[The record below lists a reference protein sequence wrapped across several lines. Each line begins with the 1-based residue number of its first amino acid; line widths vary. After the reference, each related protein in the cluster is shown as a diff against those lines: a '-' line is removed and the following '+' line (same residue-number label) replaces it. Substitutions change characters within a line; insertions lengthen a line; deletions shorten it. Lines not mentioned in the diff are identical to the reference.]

1 MSGWKEKLKADP
13 TDWLLESDN
22 PPIQYWTLVDILD
35 RTYEDPCVLEVRKTI
50 RSYKPVADL
59 LSTQKQDGYWVRR
72 DYYLP
77 RTSNGTFWVLIVLG
91 DIGLTAE
98 DDHIQRACDFMFTH
112 QRDNGSFCR
121 RRRVSGQGTVWQ
133 NHAEPCTHARIV
145 RFLIQFGYGKD
156 SRVREAINWLLSTQ
170 REDGMWFCR
179 NTGDRGCLRATHDVL
194 RIAALDPRTA
204 SQQTILKAADVVC
217 DLLMVPRMS
226 RYHIGEK
233 WGKWECLKY
242 PYFGFSVISAL
253 DALARIG
260 LTTENT
266 KIANAAEYLLS
277 RQLPDGTWP
286 LDESW
291 PQLPIDFGLV
301 DEPNEWLTL
310 DALRVVKLLYE

>member
-1 MSGWKEKLKADP
+1 MSDWKEKLKADP
-13 TDWLLESDN
+13 TDWLLGSDN
-22 PPIQYWTLVDILD
+22 SPIQFWTLVDILD
-35 RTYEDPCVLEVRKTI
+35 RTFEDPDVLEVRKTI
-50 RSYKPVADL
+50 RSYRPVADL
-59 LSTQKQDGYWVRR
+59 LSTQKQDGYWVTRN
-72 DYYLP
+72 YYLP

-91 DIGLTAE
+91 DLGLTVE

-112 QRDNGSFCR
+112 QRENGSFCR
-121 RRRVSGQGTVWQ
+121 RRRISGQGMIWQ
-133 NHAEPCTHARIV
+133 KDASPCTHARIV
-145 RFLIQFGYGKD
+145 RFLIQFGYGND
-156 SRVREAINWLLSTQ
+156 PRVREAINWLLSNQ

-179 NTGDRGCLRATHDVL
+179 GTEGHGCLRATHDVL
-194 RIAALDPRTA
+194 RIAALDPQTA
-204 SQQTILKAADVVC
+204 SQPTVIKAAEVVC

-233 WGKWECLKY
+233 WGTWACLKY

-260 LTTENT
+260 LTTENP

-291 PQLPIDFGLV
+291 PRSPIDFGRV
-301 DEPNEWLTL
+301 NEPNEWLTL
-310 DALRVVKLLYE
+310 DALRVIKLLYS